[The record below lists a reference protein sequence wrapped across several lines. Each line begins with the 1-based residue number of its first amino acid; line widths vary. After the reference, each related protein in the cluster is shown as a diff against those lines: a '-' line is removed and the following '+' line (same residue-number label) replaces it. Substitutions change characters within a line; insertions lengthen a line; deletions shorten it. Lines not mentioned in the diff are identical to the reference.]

1 MKALMKTC
9 CLSFVTCVG
18 LMNAATQA
26 QDIDAIA
33 TLPCLSVPDEMSRYV
48 GQPADVLRQY
58 VNECSGVGI
67 PIDYVFVDAAGCQPL
82 DTVSAFEVTH
92 PPGVL
97 ARVTATVINQ
107 RIAPDLVQ
115 KTYQDARRELKRC
128 QLGGEFL
135 PRAVLV
141 NGEIANTLPPA
152 GAPLREGEE
161 MIAWTVSGTRVPNVV
176 GLEYQA
182 AKDALKAAEFQVGKE
197 VPHKVNL
204 AEWQRIRG
212 RRCGYPS
219 GTRGKIVGS
228 SPPAETLVPFAPK
241 DGERAKV
248 SIVYE
253 SAPVWNP
260 EPELCR
266 HDGKLIP

>member
-1 MKALMKTC
+1 MKAVMKIS
-9 CLSFVTCVG
+9 CLSFAACVR
-18 LMNAATQA
+18 LMTAPTQA

-33 TLPCLSVPDEMSRYV
+33 TLPCLTVPDEMSRYI
-48 GQPADVLRQY
+48 GKPADVLRKY
-58 VNECSGVGI
+58 VKECSVAEI

-82 DTVSAFEVTH
+82 DTVSAVEVTH

-97 ARVTATVINQ
+97 AQVTATVINQ

-141 NGEIANTLPPA
+141 NGEIASTLPPA
-152 GAPLREGEE
+152 GTPLREGEE

-182 AKDALKAAEFQVGKE
+182 AKDALKAAEFQLGKE
-197 VPHKVNL
+197 VAQKVNL
-204 AEWQRIRG
+204 AEWQRMRR

-219 GTRGKIVGS
+219 GTRGKIVNT
-228 SPPAETLVPFAPK
+228 SPPAETLVPFTAN

-248 SIVYE
+248 SIAYE
-253 SAPVWNP
+253 SAPVWTPVP
-260 EPELCR
+260 EMCR
-266 HDGKLIP
+266 RDGELIP